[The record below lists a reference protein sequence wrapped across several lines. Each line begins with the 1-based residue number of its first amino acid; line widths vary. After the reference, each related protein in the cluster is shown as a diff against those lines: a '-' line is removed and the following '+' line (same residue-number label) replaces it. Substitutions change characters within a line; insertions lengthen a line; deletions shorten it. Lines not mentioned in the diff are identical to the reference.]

1 MGLKIVIPIEYQR
14 VKKISLMA
22 MGSGGGEFMVI
33 LRVRGMSLSK
43 NYNEH

>member
-22 MGSGGGEFMVI
+22 MPLRGETPTPIAVN
-33 LRVRGMSLSK
+33 LRVEL
-43 NYNEH
+43 

>member
-22 MGSGGGEFMVI
+22 MGAGGGELPWGI
-33 LRVRGMSLSK
+33 KLRAFQ
-43 NYNEH
+43 